1 MKEFF
6 KPTKRMKTDQDLECL
21 FAADNNFLN
30 TQIQSVKL
38 WMSFVSSFKNDEIS
52 IYQYSE
58 STA

>member
-21 FAADNNFLN
+21 FAAYNNFLN

-52 IYQYSE
+52 I
-58 STA
+58 

>member
-6 KPTKRMKTDQDLECL
+6 KPTKRMKKDQDLKYL

-38 WMSFVSSFKNDEIS
+38 WMSLVSSFKNDEIS
-52 IYQYSE
+52 I
-58 STA
+58 